1 MSTTKETMRGF
12 LLSCLTEIAEYKYK
26 IKNKVIKNK
35 VIKNKIKNIKTT

>member
-26 IKNKVIKNK
+26 LHENKEKEIMAVNN
-35 VIKNKIKNIKTT
+35 VRLQL